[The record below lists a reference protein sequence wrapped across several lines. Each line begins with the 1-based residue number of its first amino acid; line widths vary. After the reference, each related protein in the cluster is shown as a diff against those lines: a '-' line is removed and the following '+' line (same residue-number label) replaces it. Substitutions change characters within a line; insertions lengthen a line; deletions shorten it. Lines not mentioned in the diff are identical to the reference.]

1 MNLFDIKQRPLAD
14 KSQIRHIRK
23 RFTTSEPACECLL
36 RHLQPISARRFFLTA
51 GPERNSGGTGSLHPL
66 PPPAVEPLAYPRR
79 SRLQRQKNVGAPPG
93 VPTPTNNYRTLC
105 NVPLFHSLSCPFAAT
120 YHVTMSAPHGA
131 AITVEASNT
140 EPSAAMYL
148 NCPPEGTLIPN
159 LSCTY
164 SSSDA

>member
-1 MNLFDIKQRPLAD
+1 MRSLVLLVDFLDNKTTPPRRRKLNKVHRQEVYNTRMKFRRPPQVLSD
-14 KSQIRHIRK
+14 G
-23 RFTTSEPACECLL
+23 
-36 RHLQPISARRFFLTA
+36 RFFLTA

-93 VPTPTNNYRTLC
+93 APTPTNNYCTLC

-131 AITVEASNT
+131 AITVEASSA
-140 EPSAAMYL
+140 EPSADIYL
-148 NCPPEGTLIPN
+148 NCPPEGTLMPN
-159 LSCTY
+159 LS
-164 SSSDA
+164 